1 MSLIEHLKQIRDFR
15 TQPHYPLWVVLVL
28 VLMGTM
34 SGCLGYR
41 ALEDFVERHQAAL
54 LEVMELS
61 HKRLPSYSTIR
72 RIMVRVDFAALT
84 QVFNAWAQATI
95 AVPSG
100 AAVPID
106 GKSIRASVEEYDSAY
121 QDFVSVVSAFCTQ
134 PGVVIGLQS
143 LHNGSESEIS
153 TVQTL
158 LDVLTIQEVCFSMDA
173 LHTQK
178 NSGANYQQWQ

>member
-1 MSLIEHLKQIRDFR
+1 
-15 TQPHYPLWVVLVL
+15 
-28 VLMGTM
+28 
-34 SGCLGYR
+34 
-41 ALEDFVERHQAAL
+41 
-54 LEVMELS
+54 
-61 HKRLPSYSTIR
+61 
-72 RIMVRVDFAALT
+72 MVRVDFAALT

-143 LHNGSESEIS
+143 RHNGSESEIS

>member
-15 TQPHYPLWVVLVL
+15 TQPKYPLWVVLVL

-41 ALEDFVERHQAAL
+41 ALADFTARHQAVL
-54 LEVMELS
+54 LELMALP

-72 RIMVRVDFAALT
+72 RVLTRMDFAAFT
-84 QVFNAWAQATI
+84 QAFNAWAREMLE
-95 AVPSG
+95 VPAG
-100 AAVPID
+100 ALVPVD

-143 LHNGSESEIS
+143 MRNGSESEIR

-158 LDVLTIQEVCFSMDA
+158 LGVLQLEGVCFSLDA

-178 NSGANYQQWQ
+178 NS

>member
-1 MSLIEHLKQIRDFR
+1 MSLVDHLKQIRDFR
-15 TQPHYPLWVVLVL
+15 TRPHYPLWVVLVL
-28 VLMGTM
+28 ILMGTM

-54 LEVMELS
+54 LAVMELP
-61 HKRLPSYSTIR
+61 HKRLPSYSTLR
-72 RIMVRVDFAALT
+72 RVMVRVDFVAMTRA
-84 QVFNAWAQATI
+84 FNAWAQETI
-95 AVPSG
+95 AVQPDASI
-100 AAVPID
+100 PID
-106 GKSIRASVEEYDSAY
+106 GKSIKASVQEYDSAY

-143 LHNGSESEIS
+143 RRNASESEIS

-158 LDVLTIQEVCFSMDA
+158 LNILNVQGVCFSMDA

-178 NSGANYQQWQ
+178 ND

>member
-15 TQPHYPLWVVLVL
+15 TQPKYPLWVVLVL

-34 SGCLGYR
+34 SGCLGYH
-41 ALEDFVERHQAAL
+41 ALADFVERHQAAL
-54 LEVMELS
+54 LEILDLPY
-61 HKRLPSYSTIR
+61 KRLPSDSTIR
-72 RIMVRVDFAALT
+72 RVMTRMDFAAAT
-84 QVFNAWAQATI
+84 SAFNAWASETME
-95 AVPSG
+95 
-100 AAVPID
+100 VPIGALIPVD

-121 QDFVSVVSAFCTQ
+121 QDFVSLVSAFCTQ

-143 LHNGSESEIS
+143 MQNGSESEIS

-158 LDVLTIQEVCFSMDA
+158 LSLLNLQGVCFSLDA

-178 NSGANYQQWQ
+178 NS